1 MVNNRGTTETDY
13 ESLIDMIPYGRQEI
27 LEEDIQAV
35 VQALRSDLITTGP
48 LVDEF
53 ERLLSDYVK
62 CPTFVVNSG
71 TAALHAA
78 YFGIGIGPGDE
89 VITPPNTF
97 IATQATAGLLGAK
110 IVFADID
117 LETGLI
123 SLECI
128 ERAITKKTKAI
139 VLVDYAGQPCDVK
152 AVREIIG
159 ERDIKIVQDA
169 AHSLGSFIN
178 GEPVGSQADVTTF
191 SFFATKNIT
200 TGEGGAVSSP
210 DIGILQKAKEFSRQ
224 GLVRDASRFLNLSP
238 GPWHQEVHKFGL
250 NYRLTDFQCALGISQ
265 LGKID
270 EFKSKRKKLC
280 DTYTQNLVDFKGIR
294 LLKKIDGTDPMWHL
308 FPIFVENRNEV
319 ISELRKKGVMAQVN
333 YIAAY
338 LHPVFINLGYKIG
351 TCPNSE
357 SFYNQEISL
366 PLHLSLNESSVE
378 EICSLLKSVIES
390 AVKGREFN

>member
-1 MVNNRGTTETDY
+1 
-13 ESLIDMIPYGRQEI
+13 MIPYGRQEI

-97 IATQATAGLLGAK
+97 IATQATAALLGAK

-123 SLECI
+123 DLECI
-128 ERAITKKTKAI
+128 ERAITNRTKAI

-159 ERDIKIVQDA
+159 GRDIKIVQDA

-210 DIGILQKAKEFSRQ
+210 DKVIFQRAKEFARQ
-224 GLVRDASRFLNLSP
+224 GLVKDPSRFKNSPP
-238 GPWHQEVHKFGL
+238 GPWHQEVHEFGL

-270 EFKSKRKKLC
+270 EFKSKRNKLY
-280 DTYTQNLVDFKGIR
+280 DTYTEKLTNFKGIR
-294 LLKKIDGTDPMWHL
+294 LLKKLDGRDPMWHL

-319 ISELRKKGVMAQVN
+319 ISELRNKGIIAQVN

-338 LHPVFINLGYKIG
+338 LHPVFTNLGYKIG

-357 SFYNQEISL
+357 SFYSQEISL
-366 PLHLSLNESSVE
+366 PLHLSLNQSSVE
-378 EICSLLKSVIES
+378 EICALLKNLVES
-390 AVKGREFN
+390 DLRSR

>member
-1 MVNNRGTTETDY
+1 
-13 ESLIDMIPYGRQEI
+13 MIPYGRQEI

-53 ERLLSDYVK
+53 ERLLSEYVK

-97 IATQATAGLLGAK
+97 IATQATAALLGAK

-117 LETGLI
+117 LDTGLVNI
-123 SLECI
+123 ECI
-128 ERAITKKTKAI
+128 KRAITKKTKAI

-159 ERDIKIVQDA
+159 GRDIKIVQDA

-178 GEPVGSQADVTTF
+178 GEPVGSQADVTTY

-210 DIGILQKAKEFSRQ
+210 DKVIFQKGKEFSRQ
-224 GLVRDASRFLNLSP
+224 GLVRDSSRFINTAP
-238 GPWHQEVHKFGL
+238 GSWHQEVHDFGL

-265 LGKID
+265 LTRIEDYKKKRQKI
-270 EFKSKRKKLC
+270 F
-280 DTYTQNLVDFKGIR
+280 DTYIERLKNLKGVR
-294 LLKKIDGTDPMWHL
+294 LLKRESDREPMWHL
-308 FPIFVENRNEV
+308 FPMFVDNRNEV
-319 ISELRKKGVMAQVN
+319 LSNLRSQGILAQVN
-333 YIAAY
+333 YVPAY
-338 LHPVFINLGYKIG
+338 FHPVFKKLGYKKGI
-351 TCPNSE
+351 CPVSE
-357 SFYNQEISL
+357 QFYGEEISL
-366 PLHLSLNESSVE
+366 PLHTLITLDQVE
-378 EICSLLKSVIES
+378 NIYRTLKATI
-390 AVKGREFN
+390 

>member
-1 MVNNRGTTETDY
+1 
-13 ESLIDMIPYGRQEI
+13 MIPYGRQEI

-78 YFGIGIGPGDE
+78 YVGIGIGPGDE

-97 IATQATAGLLGAK
+97 IATQATSALLGAK

-128 ERAITKKTKAI
+128 ERAITKRTKAI

-159 ERDIKIVQDA
+159 AREIKIVQDA
-169 AHSLGSFIN
+169 AHSLGSSIN

-210 DIGILQKAKEFSRQ
+210 DRGILRRAKEFSRQ
-224 GLVRDASRFLNLSP
+224 GLVRDASRLINPPP
-238 GPWHQEVHKFGL
+238 GPWHQEVHEFGL

-265 LGKID
+265 LSKID
-270 EFKSKRKKLC
+270 EFRLRRETLHRVYTEKLA
-280 DTYTQNLVDFKGIR
+280 NFKNIR
-294 LLKKIDGTDPMWHL
+294 LLKKIQGRNPMWHL
-308 FPIFVENRNEV
+308 FPIFVENRNIV
-319 ISELRKKGVMAQVN
+319 LTELRKRGVMAQVN
-333 YIAAY
+333 YIPAY
-338 LHPVFINLGYKIG
+338 FHPVFEKQGYKKGI
-351 TCPNSE
+351 CPNSE
-357 SFYNQEISL
+357 LFYDQEISI
-366 PLHLSLNESSVE
+366 PLHTLVTEQLVAEICYSLESSF
-378 EICSLLKSVIES
+378 
-390 AVKGREFN
+390 G

>member
-1 MVNNRGTTETDY
+1 
-13 ESLIDMIPYGRQEI
+13 MIPYGRQEI

-97 IATQATAGLLGAK
+97 IATQATAALLGAK

-123 SLECI
+123 DLECI
-128 ERAITKKTKAI
+128 ERAITNRTKAI

-159 ERDIKIVQDA
+159 GRDIKIVQDA

-210 DIGILQKAKEFSRQ
+210 DKVIFQRAKEFARQ
-224 GLVRDASRFLNLSP
+224 GLVKDPSRFKNSP
-238 GPWHQEVHKFGL
+238 PGLWHQEVHEFGL

-270 EFKSKRKKLC
+270 EFKSKRNKLY
-280 DTYTQNLVDFKGIR
+280 DTYTEKLTNFKGIR
-294 LLKKIDGTDPMWHL
+294 LLKKLDGRDPMWHL

-319 ISELRKKGVMAQVN
+319 ISELRNKGIIAQVN

-338 LHPVFINLGYKIG
+338 LHPVFTDLGYKIG
-351 TCPNSE
+351 SCPNSE

-366 PLHLSLNESSVE
+366 PLHLSLNQSSVE
-378 EICSLLKSVIES
+378 EISSLLKNLIES
-390 AVKGREFN
+390 GGKSR

>member
-1 MVNNRGTTETDY
+1 
-13 ESLIDMIPYGRQEI
+13 MIPYGRQEI

-62 CPTFVVNSG
+62 CPTFVVKSG

-97 IATQATAGLLGAK
+97 IATQATAALLGAK

-139 VLVDYAGQPCDVK
+139 ALVDYAGQPCDVK

-159 ERDIKIVQDA
+159 GRNIKIIQDA

-210 DIGILQKAKEFSRQ
+210 DKEILQRAKEFSRQ
-224 GLVRDASRFLNLSP
+224 GLVRDSSRFKNSP
-238 GPWHQEVHKFGL
+238 PGLWHQEVHEFGL

-265 LGKID
+265 LSKID
-270 EFKSKRKKLC
+270 EFRLRREKLHGV
-280 DTYTQNLVDFKGIR
+280 YTEKLANFKNIR
-294 LLKKIDGTDPMWHL
+294 LLKKIQGRNPMWHL
-308 FPIFVENRNEV
+308 FPIFVENRNMV
-319 ISELRKKGVMAQVN
+319 LTELRNRGVMAQVN
-333 YIAAY
+333 YIPAY
-338 LHPVFINLGYKIG
+338 FHPVFEKQGYEKGI
-351 TCPNSE
+351 CPNSE
-357 SFYNQEISL
+357 LFYDQEISIPFHTL
-366 PLHLSLNESSVE
+366 MTEQLITEVCYSLE
-378 EICSLLKSVIES
+378 CSF
-390 AVKGREFN
+390 G

>member
-1 MVNNRGTTETDY
+1 
-13 ESLIDMIPYGRQEI
+13 MIPYGRQEI

-89 VITPPNTF
+89 VISPPNTF
-97 IATQATAGLLGAK
+97 IATQATAALLGAK

-123 SLECI
+123 NLKGI

-159 ERDIKIVQDA
+159 GRDIKIVQDA

-210 DIGILQKAKEFSRQ
+210 DKGILRKAKEFSRQ
-224 GLVRDASRFLNLSP
+224 GLVRDPSRFINPPP
-238 GPWHQEVHKFGL
+238 GPWHQEVHEFGL
-250 NYRLTDFQCALGISQ
+250 NYRLTDFQCALGITQ
-265 LGKID
+265 LSRIEEIKMERKGVKLFYDSAFEKNKSIRKISGD
-270 EFKSKRKKLC
+270 S
-280 DTYTQNLVDFKGIR
+280 NS
-294 LLKKIDGTDPMWHL
+294 DPMWHL
-308 FPIFVENRNEV
+308 YPIFVKDRTRV
-319 ISELRKKGVMAQVN
+319 FKALRDKGIGVQVN
-333 YIAAY
+333 YVPANQ
-338 LHPVFINLGYKIG
+338 HPVFTKLGYKPQNL
-351 TCPNSE
+351 PNSE
-357 SFYNQEISL
+357 KFYSQEISL
-366 PLHLSLNESSVE
+366 PIYKGLSRSTLDKIVKSVE
-378 EICSLLKSVIES
+378 DSL
-390 AVKGREFN
+390 

>member
-1 MVNNRGTTETDY
+1 
-13 ESLIDMIPYGRQEI
+13 MIPYGRQEI

-35 VQALRSDLITTGP
+35 IQALRSDLITTGP

-53 ERLLSDYVK
+53 ERLLTDYVK

-97 IATQATAGLLGAK
+97 IATQATAALLGAK

-117 LETGLI
+117 LDTGLI
-123 SLECI
+123 NLECI
-128 ERAITKKTKAI
+128 KKAITAKTKAI

-152 AVREIIG
+152 AVRELVAG
-159 ERDIKIVQDA
+159 RDIKIVQDA

-210 DIGILQKAKEFSRQ
+210 DKTILQKAKEFSRQ
-224 GLVRDASRFLNLSP
+224 GLVRDPSRFKNSPP
-238 GPWHQEVHKFGL
+238 GPWHQEVHEFGL
-250 NYRLTDFQCALGISQ
+250 NYRLTDFQCGLGISQ

-270 EFKSKRKKLC
+270 EFKSKRRKLYE
-280 DTYTQNLVDFKGIR
+280 TYTQKLTNIESIK
-294 LLKKIDGTDPMWHL
+294 LLKKLDGRDPMWHL
-308 FPIFVENRNEV
+308 FPVFVENRNEV
-319 ISELRKKGVMAQVN
+319 ILELRKEGIMAQVN

-338 LHPVFINLGYKIG
+338 LHPVFTSLGYKIG

-357 SFYNQEISL
+357 SFYGQEISL
-366 PLHLSLNESSVE
+366 PLHLSLNQTSVE
-378 EICSLLKSVIES
+378 EICSLLISVIES
-390 AVKGREFN
+390 GAKSK

>member
-1 MVNNRGTTETDY
+1 MVIYRRTTKIDR
-13 ESLIDMIPYGRQEI
+13 ESLNNVIPYGRQEI

-78 YFGIGIGPGDE
+78 YFGIGIGLGDE

-97 IATQATAGLLGAK
+97 IATQATAALLGAK

-123 SLECI
+123 NLECI

-139 VLVDYAGQPCDVK
+139 VLVDYAGQPCDVQ

-200 TGEGGAVSSP
+200 TGEGGAVATNH
-210 DIGILQKAKEFSRQ
+210 KAVFKRAKEFSRQ
-224 GLVRDASRFLNLSP
+224 GLVKDATRFMNRPP
-238 GPWHQEVHKFGL
+238 GSWHQEVHEFGL
-250 NYRLTDFQCALGISQ
+250 NYRLTDFQCALGITQ
-265 LGKID
+265 LRKLD
-270 EFKSKRKKLC
+270 EFKSKREKIRK
-280 DTYTQNLVDFKGIR
+280 TYVEILSNFPDVRILK
-294 LLKKIDGTDPMWHL
+294 LLKERDPMWHL
-308 FPIFVENRNEV
+308 FPIFVNNRDYV
-319 ISELRKKGVMAQVN
+319 LSELRNKGVGSQIN
-333 YIAAY
+333 YIPAY
-338 LHPVFINLGYKIG
+338 FHPVFQKKGSKKGI
-351 TCPNSE
+351 CPISE
-357 SFYNQEISL
+357 RFYEEEISL
-366 PLHLSLNESSVE
+366 PLHASMGQDLVQEICKTLEIILSL
-378 EICSLLKSVIES
+378 
-390 AVKGREFN
+390 RP

>member
-1 MVNNRGTTETDY
+1 
-13 ESLIDMIPYGRQEI
+13 MIPYGRQEI

-53 ERLLSDYVK
+53 ERLLSEYVK

-97 IATQATAGLLGAK
+97 IATQATAALLGAK
-110 IVFADID
+110 IIFADID
-117 LETGLI
+117 LDTGLI
-123 SLECI
+123 NLECI

-159 ERDIKIVQDA
+159 KRNIKIVQDA
-169 AHSLGSFIN
+169 AHSLGSIIS

-200 TGEGGAVSSP
+200 TGEGGAVSS
-210 DIGILQKAKEFSRQ
+210 INKSIFKKAKEFSRQ
-224 GLVRDASRFLNLSP
+224 GLIRDPSRFMNPPP
-238 GPWHQEVHKFGL
+238 GPWHQEVHEFGL

-265 LGKID
+265 LRRLKDLKQQRADIFDTYSSMLAG
-270 EFKSKRKKLC
+270 FKSMKTLTKRLS
-280 DTYTQNLVDFKGIR
+280 
-294 LLKKIDGTDPMWHL
+294 TDPMWHL
-308 FPIFVENRNEV
+308 FPIFVKNRNKLF
-319 ISELRKKGVMAQVN
+319 SDLRANNVGVQVN
-333 YIAAY
+333 YVPAY
-338 LHPVFINLGYKIG
+338 KHPVFKRESYREPL
-351 TCPNSE
+351 CPNSE
-357 SFYNQEISL
+357 RFYSEELSL
-366 PLHLSLNESSVE
+366 PIWPGLKQS
-378 EICSLLKSVIES
+378 EITTIMEILTGFEKEH
-390 AVKGREFN
+390 N

>member
-1 MVNNRGTTETDY
+1 
-13 ESLIDMIPYGRQEI
+13 MIPYGRQEI

-35 VQALRSDLITTGP
+35 IQALRSDLITTGP

-53 ERLLSDYVK
+53 ERLLTEYVK

-97 IATQATAGLLGAK
+97 IATQATAALLGAK

-117 LETGLI
+117 LDTGLI
-123 SLECI
+123 NLECI
-128 ERAITKKTKAI
+128 KKAITAKTKAI

-152 AVREIIG
+152 AVRELVAG
-159 ERDIKIVQDA
+159 RDIKIVQDA

-210 DIGILQKAKEFSRQ
+210 DKKIFQRAKEFSRQ
-224 GLVRDASRFLNLSP
+224 GLIR
-238 GPWHQEVHKFGL
+238 
-250 NYRLTDFQCALGISQ
+250 
-265 LGKID
+265 
-270 EFKSKRKKLC
+270 
-280 DTYTQNLVDFKGIR
+280 TQ
-294 LLKKIDGTDPMWHL
+294 
-308 FPIFVENRNEV
+308 
-319 ISELRKKGVMAQVN
+319 S
-333 YIAAY
+333 
-338 LHPVFINLGYKIG
+338 VF
-351 TCPNSE
+351 
-357 SFYNQEISL
+357 
-366 PLHLSLNESSVE
+366 
-378 EICSLLKSVIES
+378 
-390 AVKGREFN
+390 

>member
-1 MVNNRGTTETDY
+1 
-13 ESLIDMIPYGRQEI
+13 MIPYGRQEI

-48 LVDEF
+48 LVYEF

-78 YFGIGIGPGDE
+78 YVGIGIGPGDE

-128 ERAITKKTKAI
+128 EKAITDKTKAI

-152 AVREIIG
+152 AVREIVG
-159 ERDIKIVQDA
+159 GRDIKIVQDA

-200 TGEGGAVSSP
+200 TGEGGAVSSA
-210 DIGILQKAKEFSRQ
+210 DKVIFQKAKEFSRQ
-224 GLVRDASRFLNLSP
+224 GLIRDPSRFLNPPAGL
-238 GPWHQEVHKFGL
+238 WHQEVHEFGL

-265 LGKID
+265 LRKIN
-270 EFKSKRKKLC
+270 ELKARREKIHLF
-280 DTYTQNLVDFKGIR
+280 YTQKLANSKNIR
-294 LLKKIDGTDPMWHL
+294 LLSRINERDPMWHL
-308 FPIFVENRNEV
+308 FPIFVKERNRVLN
-319 ISELRKKGVMAQVN
+319 ELRDQGIMAQVN
-333 YIAAY
+333 YLPAY
-338 LHPVFINLGYKIG
+338 FHPVFEKQGYKRGI
-351 TCPNSE
+351 CPNSE
-357 SFYNQEISL
+357 LFYEQEISI
-366 PLHLSLNESSVE
+366 PLHTLISEEVVN
-378 EICSLLKSVIES
+378 EICEIIRKCVD
-390 AVKGREFN
+390 

>member
-1 MVNNRGTTETDY
+1 
-13 ESLIDMIPYGRQEI
+13 MIPYGRQEI

-35 VQALRSDLITTGP
+35 IQALRSDLITTGP

-53 ERLLSDYVK
+53 ERLLTEYVK

-97 IATQATAGLLGAK
+97 IATQATAALLGAK

-117 LETGLI
+117 LDTGLI
-123 SLECI
+123 NLECI
-128 ERAITKKTKAI
+128 KKAITAKTKAI

-152 AVREIIG
+152 AVRELIAG
-159 ERDIKIVQDA
+159 RDIKIVQDA

-210 DIGILQKAKEFSRQ
+210 DKKIFQRAKEFSRQ
-224 GLVRDASRFLNLSP
+224 GLIRDPARFINQP
-238 GPWHQEVHKFGL
+238 EGVWHQEVHEFGL
-250 NYRLTDFQCALGISQ
+250 NYRLTDFQSALGISQ
-265 LGKID
+265 LKKID
-270 EFKSKRKKLC
+270 EYKLKRSNIHSLYMEILGKHK
-280 DTYTQNLVDFKGIR
+280 DIG
-294 LLKKIDGTDPMWHL
+294 LLKQLKATDPMWHL
-308 FPIFVENRNEV
+308 FPVFVEHRNEV
-319 ISELRKKGVMAQVN
+319 LTKLREKNIIAQVN
-333 YIAAY
+333 YVPAY
-338 LHPVFINLGYKIG
+338 QHPVMARAGYQRG
-351 TCPNSE
+351 LCRNSE
-357 SFYNQEISL
+357 YFYSREISL
-366 PLHLSLNESSVE
+366 PIHTMLPQGSVE
-378 EICSLLKSVIES
+378 LICETLFRSLV
-390 AVKGREFN
+390 